1 MRLMPKAGKLNA
13 EGQVH
18 AFPLTDPD
26 ASSILHLVKWH
37 PVILPYHETLLVRL
51 NNILFP

>member
-1 MRLMPKAGKLNA
+1 MPKAGKLNA

-37 PVILPYHETLLVRL
+37 PAILSYHETLLVRL